1 MWNLIRTG
9 KAQETQKPNRSKL
22 CGCMFECLRAG
33 AGEAA
38 QPTGRL
44 PHQVHGP
51 TISSQGKEHII
62 AHILVHVHLSLR
74 EEKADRWTNTNTHTH
89 ACIRA
94 TWDIIEIFKYYFSW
108 AHTVFAVG
116 VVCLRAD
123 TLTVR
128 HVYSSR
134 CRKKFCHI
142 KSSNR
147 WTWCKTTV
155 PPTMYTEI

>member
-1 MWNLIRTG
+1 
-9 KAQETQKPNRSKL
+9 
-22 CGCMFECLRAG
+22 MFECLRAG

-89 ACIRA
+89 TLASEQLE
-94 TWDIIEIFKYYFSW
+94 TS
-108 AHTVFAVG
+108 
-116 VVCLRAD
+116 LR
-123 TLTVR
+123 
-128 HVYSSR
+128 
-134 CRKKFCHI
+134 
-142 KSSNR
+142 SSNIISVEHILCLLLV
-147 WTWCKTTV
+147 WYVCEQTH
-155 PPTMYTEI
+155 